1 MGLEKPGIR
10 ILGIAESWIGR
21 DESFLA
27 GVVMRGD
34 LRIDGSAL
42 THVTVGGMDAID
54 AVIRL
59 FISLNRTDI
68 NLILIS
74 GAAIAWYNIINPDLI
89 QKATNTPVLII
100 TYEESGGLE
109 EAISHHFPGDTERM
123 DAYCALG
130 ERDSIHLKTGHVVY
144 IRRSGIQLDDATR
157 IVNRFTFDGRV
168 PEPIRVAR
176 LFARA
181 VMQSAQNGR

>member
-1 MGLEKPGIR
+1 MGVGKPGIR
-10 ILGIAESWIGR
+10 ILGIAESWRGR

-42 THVTVGGMDAID
+42 THVTVGGMDATD

-59 FISLNRTDI
+59 FILLSRKDI

-74 GAAIAWYNIINPDLI
+74 GAAIAWYNIINVDLI
-89 QKATNTPVLII
+89 QKATNTPVMII

-130 ERDSIHLKTGHVVY
+130 EREYIHMKTGYSVY
-144 IRRSGIQLDDATR
+144 IRRLGIPLDDAER
-157 IVNRFTFDGRV
+157 IINRFTFDGRV
-168 PEPIRVAR
+168 PEPVRVAR

-181 VMQSAQNGR
+181 AMQSAQNGR

>member
-1 MGLEKPGIR
+1 MGLEKSGIR
-10 ILGIAESWIGR
+10 ILGIAESWMGR
-21 DESFLA
+21 EQSFLS

-42 THVTVGGMDAID
+42 THVTIGGMDATD
-54 AVIRL
+54 AIIRL
-59 FISLNRTDI
+59 FLSLSRTDI

-74 GAAIAWYNIINPDLI
+74 GAAIAWYNIINPDPI
-89 QKATNTPVLII
+89 RKATNTPVMII
-100 TYEESGGLE
+100 TYEESCGLE
-109 EAISHHFPGDTERM
+109 EAISHHFPDDTERM

-130 ERDSIHLKTGHVVY
+130 KRDSIHLKTGY
-144 IRRSGIQLDDATR
+144 MIYLRRSGITLDDATR
-157 IVNRFTFDGRV
+157 IINRFTLDGRI

-181 VMQSAQNGR
+181 VMQSAQSGR